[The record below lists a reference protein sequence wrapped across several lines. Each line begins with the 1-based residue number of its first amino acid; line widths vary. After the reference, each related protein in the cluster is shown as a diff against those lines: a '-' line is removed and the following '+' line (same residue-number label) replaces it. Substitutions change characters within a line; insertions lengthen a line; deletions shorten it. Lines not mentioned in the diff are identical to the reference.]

1 MVFTLSSKSDVSS
14 ADTPTS
20 KKTALIMPGG
30 GARAAYQVGVLKAIA
45 EQSDQLG
52 ENPFPILCGTSAGAI
67 NAVALASREENFRDS
82 CHWLENL
89 WSNLHTEFV
98 FRSDWTGIARNAWRL
113 IVSLVNSGVAVG
125 RPVALLDNLPL
136 KEFLREKID
145 FSGISRNLQSG
156 KLDAVCVTAMNYT
169 EKVSV
174 SFYQGGRNNSE
185 WQRWRRQGIPTPLEL
200 RHLLA
205 STAIPT
211 FFPPQRIGRNYYGDG
226 ALRQLTPI
234 SPALHLGADKVLI
247 VSASGHKQNYEQPYK
262 RIHSPALGQVIG
274 HLLNSAFVDG
284 LETDIE
290 LLERMNELLEHV
302 PIELQNQEGKVLK
315 PIDFHVVSP
324 SQDLDAIAD
333 EHLHTLPRSIRTML
347 RLFGVSSTEGGI
359 NVSSFLLFSQAYCK
373 QLIEL
378 GYSDAMNQ
386 MDDILAFM
394 EK

>member
-1 MVFTLSSKSDVSS
+1 MESTLNSQ
-14 ADTPTS
+14 AIPTDTP
-20 KKTALIMPGG
+20 KKQAALIMPGG

-45 EQSDQLG
+45 EQVKQVG
-52 ENPFPILCGTSAGAI
+52 NNPFPIICGTSAGAI
-67 NAVALASREENFRDS
+67 NAVSLASREENFRES
-82 CHWLENL
+82 CLWLENL
-89 WSNLHTEFV
+89 WGNLHTDMV
-98 FRSDWTGIARNAWRL
+98 YRSDWAGITRNAWRL
-113 IVSLVNSGVAVG
+113 LVSLINSGIAVG

-136 KEFLREKID
+136 KELLREKID
-145 FSGISRNLQSG
+145 FSGISRNLKSG

-174 SFYQGGRNNSE
+174 SFYQGGRNNSD

-211 FFPPQRIGRNYYGDG
+211 LFPPQRVGRNYYGDG

-247 VSASGHKQNYEQPYK
+247 VSTSGHRQNYEQPYR
-262 RIHSPALGQVIG
+262 RIRSPALGQVMG

-290 LLERMNELLEHV
+290 LLERMNELLQHI
-302 PIELQNQEGKVLK
+302 PIELKNQEGKILK
-315 PIDFHVVSP
+315 PIDVHVISP
-324 SQDLDAIAD
+324 SQDIDAIAGQ
-333 EHLHTLPRSIRTML
+333 HLHTMPLSIRTML
-347 RLFGVSSTEGGI
+347 RLFGANSTEGGI
-359 NVSSFLLFSQAYCK
+359 NVSSFLLFSKAYCRE
-373 QLIEL
+373 LIEL
-378 GYSDAMNQ
+378 GYNDAKNQ
-386 MDDILAFM
+386 MNEILAFM